1 MSIRDD
7 VVRIAREAR
16 EASKVLANLTSRG
29 KDKAL
34 LAMADGLKQNIAT
47 ILAANEKDLKEV
59 KSRGLSRAFCD
70 RLQLSRDRILGMARS
85 VEDVAKLDD
94 PIGEV
99 LRMWRRPNGMIIGKV
114 RVPIGVIGIIYESRP
129 NVTCDCSALCIKS
142 GNSVILRGGKEAINS
157 NIAIWKVLTKA
168 AKKEGLPNG
177 AINLIQT
184 TDRKAVDTL
193 LKLDTYLDLIVPRGG
208 EELIKK
214 VARTSRIPVV
224 KHYKG
229 VCHTYVDEYADL
241 NMAEKIVFNAKV
253 QRPGVCN
260 AMETLLVHRDM
271 APRFLPS
278 MVKKLKAAGCEIRG
292 CPETRKIVKDIA
304 PAKQKDWSTEYLDL
318 ILSVKVCGTIDEAL
332 DHISRFGTKHSEAI
346 VTDNYQNAL
355 RFLSQVDAACVYVNA
370 STRLTDGGQFGMGS
384 EIGISTE
391 KIHARGPMGLEELT
405 SYKYI
410 IFGSGQIRE

>member
-1 MSIRDD
+1 VSIRDD
-7 VVRIAREAR
+7 VIKIARDAK
-16 EASKVLANLTSRG
+16 EASKVLANLTSRV
-29 KDKAL
+29 KDRAL
-34 LAMADGLKQNIAT
+34 LAMADGLKQKIGV
-47 ILAANEKDLKEV
+47 ILAANEKDLRELKR
-59 KSRGLSRAFCD
+59 RGLSSAFCD
-70 RLQLSRDRILGMARS
+70 RLQLSRNRILDIARS
-85 VEDVAKLDD
+85 VEDVAKLSD

-129 NVTCDCSALCIKS
+129 NVTCDCSSLCIKS

-157 NIAIWKVLTKA
+157 NIAIWEVLMAA
-168 AKKEGLPNG
+168 AKKEGLPQG
-177 AINLIQT
+177 SINLIQT
-184 TDRKAVDTL
+184 TDRKAVEIL
-193 LKLDTYLDLIVPRGG
+193 LKLDTYIDLIVPRGG

-214 VARTSRIPVV
+214 VVRISRIPVV

-241 NMAEKIVFNAKV
+241 NMAADIVFNAKV

-260 AMETLLVHRDM
+260 AMETLLVHRDI
-271 APRFLPS
+271 AGQFLPS

-292 CPETRKIVKDIA
+292 CPETRRIVKDIA
-304 PAKQKDWSTEYLDL
+304 PAKHMDWTTEYLDL

-332 DHISRFGTKHSEAI
+332 DHIGRFGTKHSEAI
-346 VTDNYQNAL
+346 VTSNYPNAL

-370 STRLTDGGQFGMGS
+370 STRLTDGGQFGMGA

-391 KIHARGPMGLEELT
+391 KVHARGPMGLEELT